1 MNLSEAK
8 KILKEHNYIVES
20 VNNSVFGIPAEKW
33 KKLCETFDYYTGD
46 CIQVRN
52 NGRKYFLLGGGGG
65 IKGPGDFGEI
75 TEIDEVNHKL
85 KFNNH
90 RYNKIYEYSYDPN
103 PDWKGHGW
111 IMQDKNELHDRSG
124 KVYKIKNIK
133 GLTNKHPLIF
143 GNLEEF
149 NENKIIF
156 KTQYDHCLWMDDEK
170 RIPETVEIE
179 IEGDTINES
188 WSMKAAANLLNE
200 DFKPFGSD
208 EQYSSEEIRKILKQR
223 EMLHEETD
231 SDSSLDSIFETLT
244 KTRDVWLKE
253 LQETL
258 PEGYHA
264 TAYTGS
270 CATGLSKRIPGIN
283 ITHDVEK
290 EPGKYI
296 LVNNQN
302 PRKIEFEGVGP
313 CTLNGWE
320 EKVAI
325 HYPGIRRIATRFTLP
340 GMYNYKKAVA
350 NFIDNMINNK

>member
-1 MNLSEAK
+1 MDLSEAK

-33 KKLCETFDYYTGD
+33 EKLCETFDYYTGD

-52 NGRKYFLLGGGGG
+52 NGRKYFLLGCGGG

-133 GLTNKHPLIF
+133 GLTNEQPLIF

-156 KTQYDHCLWMDDEK
+156 KTQYDNCLWMDETE
-170 RIPETVEIE
+170 RTPETVEIE

-188 WSMKAAANLLNE
+188 WTMKAAANLLNE
-200 DFKPFGSD
+200 DFKPLGSN
-208 EQYSSEEIRKILKQR
+208 EQYNTEEIRKILKQR

-244 KTRDVWLKE
+244 KTRDLWLKE

-270 CATGLSKRIPGIN
+270 CANGLSKKIPGIN
-283 ITHDVEK
+283 ITHDVER

-296 LVNNQN
+296 IVNNEN

-320 EKVAI
+320 KNVAI
-325 HYPGIRRIATRFTLP
+325 HYPGVRRIATRFTLP
-340 GMYNYKKAVA
+340 GMYNYKKTIA
-350 NFIDNMINNK
+350 NIVKDIVG